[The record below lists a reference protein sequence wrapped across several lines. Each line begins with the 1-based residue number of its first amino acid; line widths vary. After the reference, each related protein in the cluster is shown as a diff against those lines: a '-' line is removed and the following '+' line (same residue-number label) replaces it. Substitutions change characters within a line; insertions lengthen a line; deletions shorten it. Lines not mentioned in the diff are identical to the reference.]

1 MESPYDVL
9 GVDEDADDGEIKRA
23 YRQRLKEVHPDQG
36 GSAAAFQLVRA
47 AYEKILSGEADTA
60 TAADIDPNVPDDV
73 SSDVETPSYD
83 FDTGEEFRPWSAT
96 HVEYVN
102 YAVLD
107 DHGWRLDDDD
117 LFTNAGTADL
127 DPVNY
132 GEFVAEPGESLLDA
146 AEDRGFAW
154 PYACRG
160 GACAN
165 CAVIVVDGS
174 LSQPTDHILPP
185 EMLERDIRLSCNAV
199 PTTEELRVVYN
210 VKHLPDLEELRLP
223 PYPFELAHADD

>member
-1 MESPYDVL
+1 MESPFDVL
-9 GVDEDADDGEIKRA
+9 GVDDDADDGEIKRA
-23 YRQRLKEVHPDQG
+23 YRERVKETHPDQG
-36 GSAAAFQLVRA
+36 GSAAEFQLVQA
-47 AYEKILSGEADTA
+47 AYEKVTDEDGAVDVADDAFEDT
-60 TAADIDPNVPDDV
+60 
-73 SSDVETPSYD
+73 VETPAEYD
-83 FDTGEEFRPWSAT
+83 ASPDRDFRPFRES
-96 HVEYVN
+96 HVEYLN

-107 DHGWRLDDDD
+107 DHGWALDDDD
-117 LFTNAGTADL
+117 LFEKAADAGFD
-127 DPVNY
+127 DINH
-132 GEFVAEPGESLLDA
+132 GEFVVDPGESLLEA

-165 CAVIVVDGS
+165 CAVLVVDGE

-185 EMLERDIRLSCNAV
+185 ELLERDVRLSCNGI

-210 VKHLPDLEELRLP
+210 VKHLADLEDLRLP